1 MRIFR
6 AGLKAWA
13 AIARHGPNAGLR
25 DCPDWRLLAAC
36 LLPLVLAAGCANG
49 VDLKQAVELTD
60 IHSGWFDAGIVGGRN
75 KIVPSVTLRLR
86 KKSPVD
92 LERVA
97 INALFRAADGKDSE
111 LNNDVFVQRVNF
123 EGEQTP
129 PFTLRPPT
137 GYTAEPPQSR
147 ADMLKHSQF
156 RDVRVQIL
164 AKQGSGQWTDLG
176 WVDVKR
182 QLLTQ

>member
-1 MRIFR
+1 VR
-6 AGLKAWA
+6 L
-13 AIARHGPNAGLR
+13 
-25 DCPDWRLLAAC
+25 DWHLFAVC
-36 LLPLVLAAGCANG
+36 VLPFVLTAGCAKG

-60 IHSGWFDAGIVGGRN
+60 INSGWFDAGIVGGRN

-92 LERVA
+92 LDRVA

-111 LNNDVFVQRVNF
+111 LNNDVFVQRVDF
-123 EGEQTP
+123 QGEQTA
-129 PFTLRPPT
+129 PFTLRPAN

-147 ADMLKHSQF
+147 ADMLKHTQF
-156 RDVRVQIL
+156 RDIKVQIM
-164 AKQGSGQWTDLG
+164 AKEGSGQWTDLG